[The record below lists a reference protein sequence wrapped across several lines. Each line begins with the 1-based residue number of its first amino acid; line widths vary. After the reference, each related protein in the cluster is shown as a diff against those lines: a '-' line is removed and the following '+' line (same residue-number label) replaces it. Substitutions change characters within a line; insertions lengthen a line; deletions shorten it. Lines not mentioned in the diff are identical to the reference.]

1 MLPSPATERT
11 KSKNIPL
18 DLQLTSCEAQRDL
31 VFARAPEPL
40 NQRNWQRTASAAP
53 PNRHFETPHP
63 QAGAVR
69 MTLSAQGVLASRLRP
84 LAVAGSACQP

>member
-31 VFARAPEPL
+31 VFARVREPL
-40 NQRNWQRTASAAP
+40 KPAQP
-53 PNRHFETPHP
+53 P
-63 QAGAVR
+63 A
-69 MTLSAQGVLASRLRP
+69 RLTEP
-84 LAVAGSACQP
+84 AF

>member
-31 VFARAPEPL
+31 VFARVREP
-40 NQRNWQRTASAAP
+40 
-53 PNRHFETPHP
+53 
-63 QAGAVR
+63 
-69 MTLSAQGVLASRLRP
+69 
-84 LAVAGSACQP
+84 